1 MKERENRKTET
12 SDEQV
17 LGVGSEI
24 PYDWASSK
32 EAE

>member
-17 LGVGSEI
+17 LGSEV